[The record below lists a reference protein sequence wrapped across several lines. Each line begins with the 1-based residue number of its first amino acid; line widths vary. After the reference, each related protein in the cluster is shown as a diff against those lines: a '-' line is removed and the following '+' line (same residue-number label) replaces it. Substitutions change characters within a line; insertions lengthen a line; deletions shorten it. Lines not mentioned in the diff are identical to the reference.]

1 MSRSSQNFSRLTV
14 VVGGYV
20 VEQCSDGTSNLP
32 YSEGR
37 ESDLDFSAILKALR
51 AVFCLHGGA
60 TRSAARAV

>member
-51 AVFCLHGGA
+51 ALLSLQ
-60 TRSAARAV
+60 R

>member
-1 MSRSSQNFSRLTV
+1 MSRSTQNFTPLTV

-20 VEQCSDGTSNLP
+20 VEQCSDGTCNLP

-51 AVFCLHGGA
+51 ALLSLQ
-60 TRSAARAV
+60 R